1 MTLGVI
7 DEFRSTGLAKKLL
20 NQVVIFSR
28 DKPTIGIIFLHV
40 VSYNRRAIKFYK
52 NNGFSLL

>member
-20 NQVVIFSR
+20 NQVVVFAR

-40 VSYNRRAIKFYK
+40 VNYNKRAIKFYK